1 MNISNKKSVRIK
13 GHIATTNDQNRIGR
27 EGAYGHIIGTGDDKR
42 FIGSEETTFILSY
55 YKAGHRGE
63 CYQLTGSI
71 GKNGLKPDTWYV
83 VRNGKF
89 VEWEA

>member
-1 MNISNKKSVRIK
+1 MNISTKKSLRLK
-13 GHIATTNDQNRIGR
+13 GHIATTSNQNHIGR
-27 EGAYGHIIGTGDDKR
+27 EGTIGRIVDTRDDKR
-42 FIGSEETTFILSY
+42 FMGPEDTTFILSY

-63 CYQLTGSI
+63 CYQLTGTI
-71 GKNGLKPDTWYV
+71 GKNGLKPYTWYV